1 MRWRLDPVMPF
12 DPCPDVA
19 TQPALV
25 ARVPDQKKLSGIVK
39 TLGTIYPLTENQQFL
54 KRVKKKTGSWTV
66 LIRLG
71 RADQRD
77 LHASVQTLMSEHG
90 LEPEGTLIPA
100 EPPQTR
106 AQFERSTQLWPCRF
120 HEDKKLEDL
129 LGHRDPELWG
139 ESALPR
145 HYAHMAS
152 VLTSRTRAGHDRVVL
167 VHPGWA
173 ESRIVDLERDG
184 LCTGHPVMAAIKQSA
199 SDESLAGYLWSDC
212 DVYLAEEPCLMC
224 SMALVHARVRQ
235 IFFCFPSPSG
245 ALQTLVRL
253 HALQPLNHKFGV
265 FWLRPEHGEKTAN
278 EESTNSC
285 DKKL

>member
-1 MRWRLDPVMPF
+1 MKWRLDPVMPF
-12 DPCPDVA
+12 DPSPDVA

-25 ARVPDQKKLSGIVK
+25 ARVPDQKKLSSIVK
-39 TLGTIYPLTENQQFL
+39 TLGAIYPLTENQQFL
-54 KRVKKKTGSWTV
+54 KRVKKKIGSWTV
-66 LIRLG
+66 LVRLG
-71 RADQRD
+71 VTAQSD
-77 LHASVQTLMSEHG
+77 LHASVQSLIAEHG
-90 LEPEGTLIPA
+90 LEPETAIVPA
-100 EPPQTR
+100 GPPQTR

-129 LGHRDPELWG
+129 LGHRDPDLWG
-139 ESALPR
+139 GPALSR

-152 VLTSRTRAGHDRVVL
+152 VLTARTRAGHDNVVL
-167 VHPGWA
+167 VHPGGT
-173 ESRIVDLERDG
+173 ESRNVHLERDG
-184 LCTGHPVMAAIKQSA
+184 LCTGHPVMAAITQSA
-199 SDESLAGYLWSDC
+199 SNDSPAGYLWSDC

-265 FWLRPEHGEKTAN
+265 FWLRPEHGG
-278 EESTNSC
+278 S
-285 DKKL
+285 L